1 MGRESLRE
9 RPSGLAEVP
18 HQRRMLVR
26 NSWWG
31 TSISPFVSAFEFY
44 LTAGGLAAIVK
55 NLVQRDGIGV
65 ILEIQGAGFIGSFMG
80 GTAKFLTRAR
90 TSPGPGPFSIRT
102 QGLQRIAKSRA
113 DGL

>member
-1 MGRESLRE
+1 MEKTVQTRRYQDPLEGSFEKLVPWTFTFTNVDENSTVHIAADDWSDRKISL
-9 RPSGLAEVP
+9 P
-18 HQRRMLVR
+18 
-26 NSWWG
+26 
-31 TSISPFVSAFEFY
+31 
-44 LTAGGLAAIVK
+44 
-55 NLVQRDGIGV
+55 IGV
-65 ILEIQGAGFIGSFMG
+65 ILEIKGAGFIGSFMG